1 VLGATDG
8 AGAGNGHADGAP
20 SPPSVGIEPAT
31 SPN

>member
-1 VLGATDG
+1 VLGATD
-8 AGAGNGHADGAP
+8 GAGNGHADGAP